1 MGNKCHGQRLL
12 DFMFLEKPYRHQ
24 RAVCVQKQTK
34 PKEPAATGNSGTRIM
49 TQQEFTQRVNVE
61 VSNKEFEAIN
71 EVYMNSDLDKDEF
84 CKMWVKMNKTRV
96 QNAKVERMI
105 KAKDEAYRD
114 ALHKF
119 YTKNDDVNEFMT
131 PICYVKIS
139 TYEVQAMSYAGIK
152 VANEDGRAK
161 YLSDIRYEIGKFLRM
176 Y

>member
-1 MGNKCHGQRLL
+1 
-12 DFMFLEKPYRHQ
+12 
-24 RAVCVQKQTK
+24 
-34 PKEPAATGNSGTRIM
+34 M

-105 KAKDEAYRD
+105 KQKDEAYRD

-176 Y
+176 F

>member
-1 MGNKCHGQRLL
+1 
-12 DFMFLEKPYRHQ
+12 
-24 RAVCVQKQTK
+24 
-34 PKEPAATGNSGTRIM
+34 M

-71 EVYMNSDLDKDEF
+71 EVYTNSDLDKDEF

-114 ALHKF
+114 ALYKF
-119 YTKNDDVNEFMT
+119 YIKNNDVNEFMT
-131 PICYVKIS
+131 LICYVKIS

-152 VANEDGRAK
+152 VANEDGHAK

>member
-1 MGNKCHGQRLL
+1 
-12 DFMFLEKPYRHQ
+12 
-24 RAVCVQKQTK
+24 
-34 PKEPAATGNSGTRIM
+34 M
-49 TQQEFTQRVNVE
+49 TQQEFFKRTGVE
-61 VSNKEFEAIN
+61 VSDKEFAAIS
-71 EVYMNSDLDKDEF
+71 EVYVMSDVDKDEF

-119 YTKNDDVNEFMT
+119 YTKNNDVNEFMT

>member
-1 MGNKCHGQRLL
+1 
-12 DFMFLEKPYRHQ
+12 
-24 RAVCVQKQTK
+24 
-34 PKEPAATGNSGTRIM
+34 M

-96 QNAKVERMI
+96 QNAKVERMF

-139 TYEVQAMSYAGIK
+139 TYEVQAMRYAGIK

-176 Y
+176 F

>member
-1 MGNKCHGQRLL
+1 
-12 DFMFLEKPYRHQ
+12 
-24 RAVCVQKQTK
+24 
-34 PKEPAATGNSGTRIM
+34 M
-49 TQQEFTQRVNVE
+49 TQQEFTHRVNVE

-84 CKMWVKMNKTRV
+84 CKMLVKMNKTRV

-139 TYEVQAMSYAGIK
+139 TYEVQAMSYAGIN

>member
-1 MGNKCHGQRLL
+1 
-12 DFMFLEKPYRHQ
+12 
-24 RAVCVQKQTK
+24 
-34 PKEPAATGNSGTRIM
+34 M
-49 TQQEFTQRVNVE
+49 TQQEFTNRTNVE
-61 VSNKEFEAIN
+61 VSYNEFNAIH

-96 QNAKVERMI
+96 QNAKVERMF

-139 TYEVQAMSYAGIK
+139 TYEVQAMRYAGIK
-152 VANEDGRAK
+152 LANEDGRAK

>member
-1 MGNKCHGQRLL
+1 
-12 DFMFLEKPYRHQ
+12 
-24 RAVCVQKQTK
+24 
-34 PKEPAATGNSGTRIM
+34 M
-49 TQQEFTQRVNVE
+49 TQQEFTQRTNVE
-61 VSNKEFEAIN
+61 VSYNEFNAIH

-119 YTKNDDVNEFMT
+119 YHKFDNNNETFST

-139 TYEVQAMSYAGIK
+139 VYDVQAMSHAGIK
-152 VANEDGRAK
+152 LANENGRCK
-161 YLSDIRYEIGKFLRM
+161 YLSDVRYEIGKYLGMF
-176 Y
+176 

>member
-1 MGNKCHGQRLL
+1 
-12 DFMFLEKPYRHQ
+12 
-24 RAVCVQKQTK
+24 
-34 PKEPAATGNSGTRIM
+34 M

-84 CKMWVKMNKTRV
+84 CKMWVKMNNTRV

-119 YTKNDDVNEFMT
+119 YTKNNDVNEFMT

-152 VANEDGRAK
+152 VANEDGHAK

>member
-1 MGNKCHGQRLL
+1 M
-12 DFMFLEKPYRHQ
+12 
-24 RAVCVQKQTK
+24 TK
-34 PKEPAATGNSGTRIM
+34 
-49 TQQEFTQRVNVE
+49 QEFTQRVNVE

-96 QNAKVERMI
+96 EKAKVESMN

-119 YTKNDDVNEFMT
+119 YTKNNDVNEFMT
-131 PICYVKIS
+131 PICYVRIS

-152 VANEDGRAK
+152 VANEDGHAK
-161 YLSDIRYEIGKFLRM
+161 YLSDIRYEIGKFLGM
-176 Y
+176 C

>member
-1 MGNKCHGQRLL
+1 
-12 DFMFLEKPYRHQ
+12 
-24 RAVCVQKQTK
+24 
-34 PKEPAATGNSGTRIM
+34 M

-61 VSNKEFEAIN
+61 VSNSEFEAIN
-71 EVYMNSDLDKDEF
+71 EVYMNSDLNKDEF

-119 YTKNDDVNEFMT
+119 YTKNNDVNEFMT

>member
-1 MGNKCHGQRLL
+1 
-12 DFMFLEKPYRHQ
+12 
-24 RAVCVQKQTK
+24 
-34 PKEPAATGNSGTRIM
+34 M

-114 ALHKF
+114 ALYKF
-119 YTKNDDVNEFMT
+119 YIKNNDVNEFMT
-131 PICYVKIS
+131 LICYVKIS

-152 VANEDGRAK
+152 VANEDGHAK

>member
-1 MGNKCHGQRLL
+1 
-12 DFMFLEKPYRHQ
+12 
-24 RAVCVQKQTK
+24 
-34 PKEPAATGNSGTRIM
+34 M

-61 VSNKEFEAIN
+61 VSKKEFEAIN

>member
-1 MGNKCHGQRLL
+1 
-12 DFMFLEKPYRHQ
+12 
-24 RAVCVQKQTK
+24 
-34 PKEPAATGNSGTRIM
+34 M
-49 TQQEFTQRVNVE
+49 TQQEFTQRTKVE
-61 VSNKEFEAIN
+61 VSFNEFNAIH
-71 EVYMNSDLDKDEF
+71 EVYVNSDLDKDEF

-119 YTKNDDVNEFMT
+119 YTKNNDVNEFMT

-161 YLSDIRYEIGKFLRM
+161 FLSDIRYEIGKFLRM

>member
-1 MGNKCHGQRLL
+1 
-12 DFMFLEKPYRHQ
+12 
-24 RAVCVQKQTK
+24 
-34 PKEPAATGNSGTRIM
+34 M

-61 VSNKEFEAIN
+61 VSNSEFEAIN
-71 EVYMNSDLDKDEF
+71 EVYMNSDLNKDEF

-119 YTKNDDVNEFMT
+119 YTKNNDVNEFMT

-139 TYEVQAMSYAGIK
+139 AYEVQAMSHAGIK
-152 VANEDGRAK
+152 VANEGGRIK
-161 YLSDIRYEIGKFLRM
+161 FLSDIRYEIGKYLRM

>member
-1 MGNKCHGQRLL
+1 
-12 DFMFLEKPYRHQ
+12 
-24 RAVCVQKQTK
+24 
-34 PKEPAATGNSGTRIM
+34 M

-71 EVYMNSDLDKDEF
+71 EVYTNSDLDKDEF

-114 ALHKF
+114 ALYKF
-119 YTKNDDVNEFMT
+119 YIKNNDVNEFMT
-131 PICYVKIS
+131 LICYVKIS

-152 VANEDGRAK
+152 VANEDGHAK
-161 YLSDIRYEIGKFLRM
+161 YLSDIRYEIGKFLRIF
-176 Y
+176 

>member
-1 MGNKCHGQRLL
+1 
-12 DFMFLEKPYRHQ
+12 
-24 RAVCVQKQTK
+24 
-34 PKEPAATGNSGTRIM
+34 M

-119 YTKNDDVNEFMT
+119 YIKNDDVNEFMT

>member
-1 MGNKCHGQRLL
+1 
-12 DFMFLEKPYRHQ
+12 
-24 RAVCVQKQTK
+24 
-34 PKEPAATGNSGTRIM
+34 M

-152 VANEDGRAK
+152 VANDDGRAK

>member
-1 MGNKCHGQRLL
+1 
-12 DFMFLEKPYRHQ
+12 
-24 RAVCVQKQTK
+24 
-34 PKEPAATGNSGTRIM
+34 M

-119 YTKNDDVNEFMT
+119 YTKNDNVNEFMT

>member
-1 MGNKCHGQRLL
+1 M
-12 DFMFLEKPYRHQ
+12 
-24 RAVCVQKQTK
+24 TK
-34 PKEPAATGNSGTRIM
+34 
-49 TQQEFTQRVNVE
+49 QEFTQRVNVE

-119 YTKNDDVNEFMT
+119 YTKNNDVNEFMT

-152 VANEDGRAK
+152 VENENGRIK

-176 Y
+176 F

>member
-1 MGNKCHGQRLL
+1 MHR
-12 DFMFLEKPYRHQ
+12 
-24 RAVCVQKQTK
+24 QTK
-34 PKEPAATGNSGTRIM
+34 TITTKAPEQEDKIGKEVM
-49 TQQEFTQRVNVE
+49 TKQEFTQRVNVE

>member
-1 MGNKCHGQRLL
+1 
-12 DFMFLEKPYRHQ
+12 
-24 RAVCVQKQTK
+24 
-34 PKEPAATGNSGTRIM
+34 M

-61 VSNKEFEAIN
+61 VSNKEFEAIH

>member
-1 MGNKCHGQRLL
+1 
-12 DFMFLEKPYRHQ
+12 
-24 RAVCVQKQTK
+24 
-34 PKEPAATGNSGTRIM
+34 M
-49 TQQEFTQRVNVE
+49 TQQEFTQRVDVE

>member
-1 MGNKCHGQRLL
+1 
-12 DFMFLEKPYRHQ
+12 
-24 RAVCVQKQTK
+24 
-34 PKEPAATGNSGTRIM
+34 M
-49 TQQEFTQRVNVE
+49 TQQEFTNRTNVE
-61 VSNKEFEAIN
+61 VSYNEFNAIH

-119 YTKNDDVNEFMT
+119 YTKTSDSNEFNT
-131 PICYVKIS
+131 PISYVKIS
-139 TYEVQAMSYAGIK
+139 VYEIQALSHAGIK
-152 VANEDGRAK
+152 VENENGRIK

-176 Y
+176 F

>member
-1 MGNKCHGQRLL
+1 
-12 DFMFLEKPYRHQ
+12 
-24 RAVCVQKQTK
+24 
-34 PKEPAATGNSGTRIM
+34 M

-105 KAKDEAYRD
+105 KARDEAYRD

-119 YTKNDDVNEFMT
+119 YTKNNDVNEFMT

>member
-1 MGNKCHGQRLL
+1 
-12 DFMFLEKPYRHQ
+12 
-24 RAVCVQKQTK
+24 
-34 PKEPAATGNSGTRIM
+34 M
-49 TQQEFTQRVNVE
+49 TQQEFTNRTNVE
-61 VSNKEFEAIN
+61 VSYNEFNAIH

-84 CKMWVKMNKTRV
+84 CKMWLKMNKTRV

-176 Y
+176 F

>member
-1 MGNKCHGQRLL
+1 
-12 DFMFLEKPYRHQ
+12 
-24 RAVCVQKQTK
+24 
-34 PKEPAATGNSGTRIM
+34 M
-49 TQQEFTQRVNVE
+49 TQQEFTQRTNVQ
-61 VSNKEFEAIN
+61 VSNTEFDAIH

-119 YTKNDDVNEFMT
+119 YTKNNDVNEFMT

-152 VANEDGRAK
+152 VANEDGHAK

>member
-1 MGNKCHGQRLL
+1 
-12 DFMFLEKPYRHQ
+12 
-24 RAVCVQKQTK
+24 
-34 PKEPAATGNSGTRIM
+34 M

-131 PICYVKIS
+131 PICYVRIS

-161 YLSDIRYEIGKFLRM
+161 YLSDIRYEIGKYLRM